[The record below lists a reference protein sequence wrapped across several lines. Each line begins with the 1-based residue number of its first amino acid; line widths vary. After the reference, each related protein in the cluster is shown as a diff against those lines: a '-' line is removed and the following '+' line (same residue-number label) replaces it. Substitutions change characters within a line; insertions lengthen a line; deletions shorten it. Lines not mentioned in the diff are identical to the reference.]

1 MPKSETIHERIGEL
15 VTRFA
20 NGKNTVFASM
30 IGTSEGN
37 IRGYIKGVIP
47 KQDIL
52 EKIVRCLDINS
63 DWLITGRGEIVASH
77 SNSITETVLPSMPTV
92 GMEKELFLMMRDKDT
107 TIREMAEEIGML
119 KQKIVQLE
127 REKDNSVSG
136 VSDSLI
142 ADAG

>member
-15 VTRFA
+15 VAKFA

-63 DWLITGRGEIVASH
+63 DWLLTGRGEILAT
-77 SNSITETVLPSMPTV
+77 NSPSLTEVVSSSMPTV
-92 GMEKELFLMMRDKDT
+92 GMEKEIFLMLRDKDT

-127 REKDNSVSG
+127 REKGNR
-136 VSDSLI
+136 VSDVSNSMI

>member
-15 VTRFA
+15 VDRFA

-30 IGTSEGN
+30 ISTSEGN

-63 DWLITGRGEIVASH
+63 DWLLTGRGEIVTND
-77 SNSITETVLPSMPTV
+77 SNSITEVVAPSMPSV
-92 GMEKELFLMMRDKDT
+92 GMEKEIFLLIRDKDT

-119 KQKIVQLE
+119 KQKIAQLE
-127 REKDNSVSG
+127 KEKDNSVSG